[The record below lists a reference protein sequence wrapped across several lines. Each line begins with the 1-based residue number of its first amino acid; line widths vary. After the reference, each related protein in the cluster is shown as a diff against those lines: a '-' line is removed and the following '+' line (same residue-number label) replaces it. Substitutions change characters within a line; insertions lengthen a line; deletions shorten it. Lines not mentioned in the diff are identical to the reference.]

1 MKVLFLSANTERL
14 VEPVLPLGAAL
25 VAAAAR
31 RAGHQ
36 VFFLD
41 LMTRADP
48 WRDTV
53 ETLETFRPDVI
64 GLSVRNIDDQEMR
77 SARFLLEPVRDLVS
91 LLRRYSRAPIV
102 LGGAG
107 YSIYPESALAYLGAD
122 FGIQGEGEAAFP
134 LLLTR
139 LETGLVLDGTPGLF
153 RAAGQE
159 SSGPRSYETN
169 LDLFSLDRDLDGLAA
184 ALDEEQIWFPYQTRR
199 GCPMDCSYCST
210 ASIEGR
216 RLRKRTPELAV
227 REIRGLAEKGIRRFQ
242 FVDNTFNIPEPYALR
257 LCRELAPLGEE
268 ISWRCIF
275 YPWRVSE
282 DLVKAMAK
290 AGCKEVTLGFE
301 SGSEPILRAMN
312 KRYRPADVR
321 ETSRLFEDHGIH
333 RLGMIL
339 LGGPGETL
347 ASVEQTLVFAD
358 SLDCE
363 LVAVTAGI
371 RIYPS
376 TRLADVARAEG
387 VIRPDDDLLHPRF
400 YLARGLEVRL
410 PELLEAWTR
419 DRPNWLM

>member
-1 MKVLFLSANTERL
+1 MKVLLISANTERL

-36 VFFLD
+36 VLFLD

-48 WRDTV
+48 EEDAV
-53 ETLETFRPDVI
+53 ETLERFRPDVI
-64 GLSVRNIDDQEMR
+64 GISVRNIDDQEMR
-77 SARFLLEPVRDLVS
+77 STRFLLEPVRNLVS
-91 LLRRYSRAPIV
+91 LLRRHCRAPLV

-107 YSIYPESALAYLGAD
+107 YSIYPESALAYLSAD
-122 FGIQGEGEAAFP
+122 FGIQGEGETAFP
-134 LLLTR
+134 LLLDR
-139 LETGLVLDGTPGLF
+139 LENRLPLDGTPGLI
-153 RAAGQE
+153 RAAGE
-159 SSGPRSYETN
+159 GRSAPRSYEN
-169 LDLFSLDRDLDGLAA
+169 RLDRFTLDRDLEGLAE
-184 ALDEEQIWFPYQTRR
+184 ALDKEQIWFPYQTRR

-216 RLRKRTPELAV
+216 RLRKRTPERAAC
-227 REIRGLAEKGIRRFQ
+227 EIRALVDKGIRRFQ

-257 LCRELAPLGEE
+257 LCQELAPIGQE

-282 DLVKAMAK
+282 HLVKAMAR
-290 AGCKEVTLGFE
+290 AGCMEVTLGFE
-301 SGSEPILRAMN
+301 SGCEPILRAMN
-312 KRYRPADVR
+312 KRYRPSDVR
-321 ETSRLFEDHGIH
+321 ETSRLFEDHGIR

-347 ASVEQTLVFAD
+347 ATVEQTLVFAD
-358 SLDCE
+358 SLNCE

-376 TRLADVARAEG
+376 TRLAEVARAEG
-387 VIRPDDDLLHPRF
+387 VIRPDDDLLLPRF
-400 YLARGLEVRL
+400 YLARGLESRL
-410 PELLEAWTR
+410 PEILEAWTR
-419 DRPNWLM
+419 DRPNWLL

>member
-1 MKVLFLSANTERL
+1 MKVLLISANTERL
-14 VEPVLPLGAAL
+14 VEPVLPLGASL

-36 VFFLD
+36 VLFLD
-41 LMTRADP
+41 LMPRADP
-48 WRDTV
+48 EKDV
-53 ETLETFRPDVI
+53 AGALEHYRPDVI
-64 GLSVRNIDDQEMR
+64 GLSVRNIDDQDMR

-91 LLRRYSRAPIV
+91 LVRRHSRAPIV

-134 LLLTR
+134 LLLNR
-139 LETGLVLDGTPGLF
+139 LENRLPLDGTPGLI
-153 RAAGQE
+153 RAAAQGL
-159 SSGPRSYETN
+159 SAPRSYEN
-169 LDLFSLDRDLDGLAA
+169 RLDRFTLDRDLEVLAE
-184 ALDEEQIWFPYQTRR
+184 ALDKDEIWFPYQTRR

-216 RLRKRTPELAV
+216 RLRKRTPELAA
-227 REIRGLAEKGIRRFQ
+227 REIFALAEKGIRRLQ

-257 LCRELAPLGEE
+257 LCRELAPLGRE

-282 DLVKAMAK
+282 DLVQAMSR
-290 AGCKEVTLGFE
+290 AGCREVTLGFE
-301 SGSEPILRAMN
+301 SGSEAILRGMN
-312 KRYRPADVR
+312 KRYRPADVQ
-321 ETSRLFEDHGIH
+321 ETSRLFEDYGIR

-339 LGGPGETL
+339 LGAPGETL

-358 SLDCE
+358 SLNCE

-376 TRLADVARAEG
+376 TQLAQVARAEG
-387 VIRPDDDLLHPRF
+387 VIRPDDDLLYPRF
-400 YLARGLEVRL
+400 YLATGLEARL

-419 DRPNWLM
+419 DRPNWML